1 MASRGGPGK
10 TLGGPGGPKGSQRL
24 LGESWP
30 PSGGLLGESRDVLGG
45 LEDAG
50 TIVGGPESV
59 GPGKFL
65 AGVLGVSWRGWS
77 WGGSMGETQRNS
89 TGWSW
94 GESWG
99 MFGVLGGVVKG
110 YWESCEGPGQM
121 LADVW
126 LRGSDWIPSVCA
138 CFIWPSTG
146 NGKSAIPKELD

>member
-10 TLGGPGGPKGSQRL
+10 TLGGSWGSERIPEAPGGVVAA
-24 LGESWP
+24 
-30 PSGGLLGESRDVLGG
+30 VLGATG
-45 LEDAG
+45 GVSGCLGGAG
-50 TIVGGPESV
+50 RIVGGPGGV

-99 MFGVLGGVVKG
+99 MLGVPGGVVKS

-126 LRGSDWIPSVCA
+126 PRGSC
-138 CFIWPSTG
+138 
-146 NGKSAIPKELD
+146 

>member
-1 MASRGGPGK
+1 MAAVLGATGGVSGC
-10 TLGGPGGPKGSQRL
+10 LGGAGRIVGGPGG
-24 LGESWP
+24 
-30 PSGGLLGESRDVLGG
+30 
-45 LEDAG
+45 
-50 TIVGGPESV
+50 V

-99 MFGVLGGVVKG
+99 MLGVPGGVVKG

-126 LRGSDWIPSVCA
+126 PRGSGCIPSVRA
-138 CFIWPSTG
+138 CVIWSST
-146 NGKSAIPKELD
+146 ELD